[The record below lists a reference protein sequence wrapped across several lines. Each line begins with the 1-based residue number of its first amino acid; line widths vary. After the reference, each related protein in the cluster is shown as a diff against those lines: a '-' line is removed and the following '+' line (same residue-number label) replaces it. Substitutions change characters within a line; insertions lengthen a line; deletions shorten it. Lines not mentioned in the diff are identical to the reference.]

1 MSKFIIDLQ
10 SKQLTMLDARF
21 YYTEHGD
28 FVPSVTTILEAYP
41 KDAHFYKWLKE
52 VGTDAD
58 AIRDEAGRRGSV
70 VHQLTEMY
78 DNGEEV
84 SLLNTDGNLQY
95 KMLEWSMFE
104 RYVEFCNKFKPKII
118 MSEQNIVSPF
128 LGFAGTL
135 DRVIELN
142 GLRYLIDIKTSN
154 VIHDQYWLQLAAYR
168 ELLRSQMG
176 IEVNMV
182 GILHLNAK
190 TRTEGKIGAI
200 QGQGWQLVAQ
210 RDSAKEMGLF
220 IKTMDLWQEQNKDA
234 KPKRASYTLTHKKQA
249 I

>member
-10 SKQLTMLDARF
+10 ARQLTMLDARF
-21 YYTEHGD
+21 YYDTNGE

-41 KDAHFYKWLKE
+41 KDAHFFKWLKE

-70 VHQLTEMY
+70 VHQLTEQY

-84 SLLNTDGNLQY
+84 SLLNMDGNLQY

-104 RYVEFCNKFKPKII
+104 RYVEFSTRFKPEII
-118 MSEQNIVSPF
+118 MSEQNFVNSF

-135 DRVIELN
+135 DRVIKMN
-142 GLRYLIDIKTSN
+142 GLTYLIDIKTSN
-154 VIHDQYWLQLAAYR
+154 VVHDSYWLQLAAYR
-168 ELLRSQMG
+168 ELLLQNKGM
-176 IEVNMV
+176 EVDFV

-200 QGQGWQLVAQ
+200 QGQGWQLIQQ
-210 RDSAKEMGLF
+210 RDTAKELALF
-220 IKTMDLWQEQNKDA
+220 DKVRDLWLEQNKDA
-234 KPKRASYTLTHKKQA
+234 KPKKASYTLTHKKS
-249 I
+249 

>member
-10 SKQLTMLDARF
+10 ARQLTMLDARF
-21 YYTEHGD
+21 YYDEGGN

-41 KDAHFYKWLKE
+41 KDAHFFKWLKE

-70 VHQLTEMY
+70 VHQLTEQY
-78 DNGEEV
+78 DAGEEV
-84 SLLNTDGNLQY
+84 SLLNIDGNLQY

-104 RYVEFCNKFKPKII
+104 RYVEFSTRFKPEII
-118 MSEQNIVSPF
+118 MSEQNFVNSF

-135 DRVIELN
+135 DRVIKMN
-142 GLRYLIDIKTSN
+142 GLTYLIDIKTSN
-154 VIHDQYWLQLAAYR
+154 VIHDSYWLQLAAYR
-168 ELLRSQMG
+168 ELLLQNKGM
-176 IEVNMV
+176 EVDFV

-200 QGQGWQLVAQ
+200 QGQGWQLIQQ
-210 RDSAKEMGLF
+210 RDTAKELSLF
-220 IKTMDLWQEQNKDA
+220 DKVRDLWLEQNKDA
-234 KPKRASYTLTHKKQA
+234 KPKRASYTLTHKKA
-249 I
+249 

>member
-10 SKQLTMLDARF
+10 ARQLTMLDARF
-21 YYTEHGD
+21 YYDTNGE

-41 KDAHFYKWLKE
+41 KDAHFFKWLKE

-70 VHQLTEMY
+70 VHQLTEQY
-78 DNGEEV
+78 DGGEEV
-84 SLLNTDGNLQY
+84 SLLNMDGNLQY
-95 KMLEWSMFE
+95 KMIEWSMFE
-104 RYVEFCNKFKPKII
+104 RYVEFSTRFKPEII
-118 MSEQNIVSPF
+118 MSEQNFVNSF

-135 DRVIELN
+135 DRVIKMN
-142 GLRYLIDIKTSN
+142 GLTYLIDIKTSN

-168 ELLRSQMG
+168 ELLLQNKGM
-176 IEVNMV
+176 EVDFV

-200 QGQGWQLVAQ
+200 QGQGWQLIQQ
-210 RDSAKEMGLF
+210 RDTAKELSLF
-220 IKTMDLWQEQNKDA
+220 DKVKDLWMEQNKDA
-234 KPKRASYTLTHKKQA
+234 KPKRASYTLTHKKA
-249 I
+249 

>member
-10 SKQLTMLDARF
+10 ARQLTMLDARF
-21 YYTEHGD
+21 YYDTNGE

-41 KDAHFYKWLKE
+41 KDAHFFKWLKE

-70 VHQLTEMY
+70 VHQLTEQY

-84 SLLNTDGNLQY
+84 SLLNMDGNLQY

-104 RYVEFCNKFKPKII
+104 RYVEFSTRFKPEIL
-118 MSEQNIVSPF
+118 MSEQNFVNSF

-135 DRVIELN
+135 DRVIKMN
-142 GLRYLIDIKTSN
+142 GLTYLIDIKTSN
-154 VIHDQYWLQLAAYR
+154 VIHDSYWLQLAAYR
-168 ELLRSQMG
+168 ELLLQNKGM
-176 IEVNMV
+176 EVDFV

-200 QGQGWQLVAQ
+200 QGQGWQLIQQ
-210 RDSAKEMGLF
+210 RDTAKELSLF
-220 IKTMDLWQEQNKDA
+220 DKVRDLWLEQNKDA
-234 KPKRASYTLTHKKQA
+234 KPKRASYTLTHKKA
-249 I
+249 

>member
-10 SKQLTMLDARF
+10 ARQLTMLDARF
-21 YYTEHGD
+21 YYDEAGN

-41 KDAHFYKWLKE
+41 KDAHFFKWLKE
-52 VGTDAD
+52 VGSDAD

-84 SLLNTDGNLQY
+84 SLLNIDGNLQY

-104 RYVEFCNKFKPKII
+104 RYVEFSIRFKPEIL
-118 MSEQNIVSPF
+118 MSEQNFVNAQ
-128 LGFAGTL
+128 LGYAGTL
-135 DRVIELN
+135 DRVIKIN
-142 GLRYLIDIKTSN
+142 GKIYLIDIKTSN

-168 ELLRSQMG
+168 NLLQCNGG
-176 IEVNMV
+176 ISVDFV

-200 QGQGWQLVAQ
+200 QGQGWQLITQ
-210 RDSAKEMGLF
+210 SNTDNELDLF
-220 IKTMDLWQEQNKDA
+220 NKVRELWLVQNQDA
-234 KPKRASYTLTHKKQA
+234 KPKRASYTLTHKKA
-249 I
+249 

>member
-10 SKQLTMLDARF
+10 ARQLTMLDARF
-21 YYTEHGD
+21 YYDHNGE

-41 KDAHFYKWLKE
+41 KDAHFFKWLKE

-70 VHQLTEMY
+70 VHQLTEQY
-78 DNGEEV
+78 DAGEEV
-84 SLLNTDGNLQY
+84 SLLNMDGNLQY

-104 RYVEFCNKFKPKII
+104 RYVEFSTRFKPEII
-118 MSEQNIVSPF
+118 MSEQNFVNSF

-135 DRVIELN
+135 DRVIKMN
-142 GLRYLIDIKTSN
+142 GLTYLIDIKTSN
-154 VIHDQYWLQLAAYR
+154 VIHDSYWLQLAAYR
-168 ELLRSQMG
+168 ELLLQNKGM
-176 IEVNMV
+176 EVDFV

-200 QGQGWQLVAQ
+200 QGQGWQLIQQ
-210 RDSAKEMGLF
+210 RDTAKELSLF
-220 IKTMDLWQEQNKDA
+220 DKVRDLWLEQNKDA
-234 KPKRASYTLTHKKQA
+234 KPKKASYTLTHKKA
-249 I
+249 

>member
-1 MSKFIIDLQ
+1 
-10 SKQLTMLDARF
+10 MLDARF

-78 DNGEEV
+78 DNGEDV
-84 SLLNTDGNLQY
+84 SLLNVDGNLQY

-128 LGFAGTL
+128 LGFAG
-135 DRVIELN
+135 DRKSV
-142 GLRYLIDIKTSN
+142 
-154 VIHDQYWLQLAAYR
+154 V
-168 ELLRSQMG
+168 
-176 IEVNMV
+176 
-182 GILHLNAK
+182 
-190 TRTEGKIGAI
+190 
-200 QGQGWQLVAQ
+200 
-210 RDSAKEMGLF
+210 
-220 IKTMDLWQEQNKDA
+220 
-234 KPKRASYTLTHKKQA
+234 
-249 I
+249 

>member
-10 SKQLTMLDARF
+10 ARQLTMLDARF
-21 YYTEHGD
+21 YYDTNGE

-41 KDAHFYKWLKE
+41 KDAHFFKWLKE

-70 VHQLTEMY
+70 VHQLTEQY
-78 DNGEEV
+78 DAGEEV
-84 SLLNTDGNLQY
+84 SLLNMDGNLQY

-104 RYVEFCNKFKPKII
+104 RYVEFSNRFKPETI
-118 MSEQNIVSPF
+118 MSEQNFVNSF

-135 DRVIELN
+135 DRVIKMN
-142 GLRYLIDIKTSN
+142 GLTYLIDIKTSN
-154 VIHDQYWLQLAAYR
+154 VIHDSYWLQLAAYR
-168 ELLRSQMG
+168 ELLLQNKGM
-176 IEVNMV
+176 EVDFV

-200 QGQGWQLVAQ
+200 QGQGWQLIQQ
-210 RDSAKEMGLF
+210 RDTAKELSLF
-220 IKTMDLWQEQNKDA
+220 DKVRDLWLEQNKDA
-234 KPKRASYTLTHKKQA
+234 KPKKASYTLTHKKA
-249 I
+249 

>member
-21 YYTEHGD
+21 YYTEHGE

-84 SLLNTDGNLQY
+84 SLLNVEGNLQY
-95 KMLEWSMFE
+95 KMLEWSMLSG
-104 RYVEFCNKFKPKII
+104 
-118 MSEQNIVSPF
+118 MLSS
-128 LGFAGTL
+128 A
-135 DRVIELN
+135 
-142 GLRYLIDIKTSN
+142 TS
-154 VIHDQYWLQLAAYR
+154 LS
-168 ELLRSQMG
+168 LRS
-176 IEVNMV
+176 
-182 GILHLNAK
+182 
-190 TRTEGKIGAI
+190 
-200 QGQGWQLVAQ
+200 
-210 RDSAKEMGLF
+210 
-220 IKTMDLWQEQNKDA
+220 
-234 KPKRASYTLTHKKQA
+234 
-249 I
+249 

>member
-10 SKQLTMLDARF
+10 ARQLTMLDARF
-21 YYTEHGD
+21 YYDDKGN

-41 KDAHFYKWLKE
+41 KDAHFFKWLKE
-52 VGTDAD
+52 VGSDAD

-78 DNGEEV
+78 DAGEEV
-84 SLLNTDGNLQY
+84 SLLNMDGNLQY

-104 RYVEFCNKFKPKII
+104 RYVEFSTRFKPEII
-118 MSEQNIVSPF
+118 MSEQNFDNSF

-135 DRVIELN
+135 DRVIKMN
-142 GLRYLIDIKTSN
+142 GMTYLIDIKTSN
-154 VIHDQYWLQLAAYR
+154 VIHDSYWLQLAAYR
-168 ELLRSQMG
+168 ELLLQNMG
-176 IEVNMV
+176 MEVDFV

-200 QGQGWQLVAQ
+200 QGQGWQLIQQ
-210 RDSAKEMGLF
+210 RDTAKELSLF
-220 IKTMDLWQEQNKDA
+220 DKVRDLWLEQNKDA
-234 KPKRASYTLTHKKQA
+234 KPKRASYTLTHKKA
-249 I
+249 

>member
-10 SKQLTMLDARF
+10 ARQLTMLDARF
-21 YYTEHGD
+21 YYDSNGE

-41 KDAHFYKWLKE
+41 KDAHFFKWLKE

-70 VHQLTEMY
+70 VHQLTEQY
-78 DNGEEV
+78 DAGDEV
-84 SLLNTDGNLQY
+84 SLLNMDGNLQY

-104 RYVEFCNKFKPKII
+104 RYVEFSTRFKPEIL
-118 MSEQNIVSPF
+118 MSEQNFVNSF

-135 DRVIELN
+135 DRVIKMN
-142 GLRYLIDIKTSN
+142 GLTYLIDIKTSN
-154 VIHDQYWLQLAAYR
+154 VIHDSYWLQLAAYR
-168 ELLRSQMG
+168 ELLLQNNGM
-176 IEVNMV
+176 EVDFV

-200 QGQGWQLVAQ
+200 QGQGWQLIQQ
-210 RDSAKEMGLF
+210 RDTAKEISLF
-220 IKTMDLWQEQNKDA
+220 DKVRDLWLEQNKDA
-234 KPKRASYTLTHKKQA
+234 KPKRASYTLTHKKA
-249 I
+249 

>member
-10 SKQLTMLDARF
+10 ARQLTMLDARF
-21 YYTEHGD
+21 YYDEHGN

-41 KDAHFYKWLKE
+41 KDAHFFKWLKE

-70 VHQLTEMY
+70 VHQLTEQY
-78 DNGEEV
+78 DAGDEV
-84 SLLNTDGNLQY
+84 SLLNMDGNLQY

-104 RYVEFCNKFKPKII
+104 RYVEFSTRFKPEII
-118 MSEQNIVSPF
+118 MSEQNFVNSF

-135 DRVIELN
+135 DRVIKMN
-142 GLRYLIDIKTSN
+142 GLTYLIDIKTSN
-154 VIHDQYWLQLAAYR
+154 VIHDSYWLQLAAYR
-168 ELLRSQMG
+168 ELLLQNKGM
-176 IEVNMV
+176 EVDFV

-200 QGQGWQLVAQ
+200 QGQGWQLIQQ
-210 RDSAKEMGLF
+210 RDTAKELSLF
-220 IKTMDLWQEQNKDA
+220 DKVRDLWLEQNKDA
-234 KPKRASYTLTHKKQA
+234 KPKRASYTLTHKKA
-249 I
+249 

>member
-10 SKQLTMLDARF
+10 ARQLTMLDARF
-21 YYTEHGD
+21 YYDDKGN

-41 KDAHFYKWLKE
+41 KDAHFFKWLKE
-52 VGTDAD
+52 VGSDAD

-78 DNGEEV
+78 DAGEEV
-84 SLLNTDGNLQY
+84 SLLNMDGNLQY

-104 RYVEFCNKFKPKII
+104 RYVEFSTRFKPEII
-118 MSEQNIVSPF
+118 MSEQNFVNSF

-135 DRVIELN
+135 DRVIKMN
-142 GLRYLIDIKTSN
+142 GMTYLIDIKTSN
-154 VIHDQYWLQLAAYR
+154 VIHDSYWLQLAAYR
-168 ELLRSQMG
+168 ELLLQNMG
-176 IEVNMV
+176 MEVDFV

-200 QGQGWQLVAQ
+200 QGQGWQLIQQ
-210 RDSAKEMGLF
+210 RDTAKELSLF
-220 IKTMDLWQEQNKDA
+220 EKVRELWLEQNKDA
-234 KPKRASYTLTHKKQA
+234 KPKRASYTLTHKKA
-249 I
+249 